1 MAIRAYGLPS
11 PVPLHSPREPL
22 ADTAGFAA
30 PPAPA
35 AAPAASPPSSS
46 SSTAPAS
53 AAPVPLGSPTSYAE
67 DASPHDVT
75 LHEVLMAAAE
85 VAVWEWNREL
95 QKLSW
100 HPMMAQLLG
109 LPAADDE
116 AVEQALRQLLAP
128 ILVSPRSPDEIIDL
142 EHSLRLPQRADRR
155 YRLHARWTPA
165 TDVPPVLVGTVT
177 DITNAVVTAAPGE
190 LRDRYRL
197 LVELSPDA
205 ICVHCAGEIVFAN
218 RAGVDIIGAA
228 SLEALLGMSIFGL
241 VAPESRPGM
250 IARIAAMKETDTY
263 SEPAEAILM
272 RLDGG
277 TVLVEST
284 SVRTQWED
292 KPAFQVI
299 MRDLTHQKA
308 AEANL
313 RLSANLIEHVSDAII
328 ATDVEGDITRW
339 NPAAEALYGW
349 SAEEAIGQ
357 NVVSLLEGH
366 PGATTPGADAFHQGA
381 RAEVTHVRRDGVAVH
396 VLTAV
401 ADMKDTAGV
410 LSGHVMIASDIS
422 ERRKAERIRQQADAR
437 YSAAVAA
444 LDEGVLIIG
453 PDETVDEANPAAL
466 LLLGSP
472 NLVGTRFGD
481 SVTLLDDAG
490 LPMPSGELGLE
501 ETRHYGSAKPSITA
515 AVQRPGESLTFLQ
528 ISMRA
533 LPSESGQAPY
543 PVVMCLLDVTDRHA
557 AASLLRYEAR
567 HDHMTGLANRTLA
580 LETIS
585 DLLATPQMSVGV
597 LFIDLDRFKMV
608 NDSLGHD
615 AGDSVLRTIARRL
628 AEAADLGTT
637 VGRLAGDEFVLV
649 VPQATERSMQDV
661 AARMLARLREPV
673 RILGRDVVV
682 TCSIGVVVTKGTG
695 GGSLARP
702 PMVATEVLRDADVA
716 MYYAKQHGRNRLA
729 TFDESFRRRAVDRLE
744 LEEDLRNGLEHNEIW
759 PAFQPIIALDD
770 MRVASAEALAR
781 WSHPTRGNVPPT
793 AFIPIAEETGL
804 IVPLGQHM
812 ARMAVEQ
819 LAKWRRTVPG
829 KDLIMS
835 VNLSPRQLA
844 DPRVADR
851 VDALLRSQGLPPEA
865 LSLEI
870 TEGAL
875 MDDPELAAQTLTRLR
890 DLGIGISVDDFGTGY
905 SSLSYLRRFPVTAV
919 KIDRSFVERLD
930 LGRPEV
936 AIVAGIIGLGHT
948 LGLEVVAEGVEDDHQ
963 LNTLRE
969 LGCDFAQG
977 YLFSKPLT
985 AERFTE
991 MMLQTAN
998 AKADASPR

>member
-1 MAIRAYGLPS
+1 MTIRQYGLSS
-11 PVPLHSPREPL
+11 PVPLHPPRQPFPDSDELLSPH
-22 ADTAGFAA
+22 
-30 PPAPA
+30 
-35 AAPAASPPSSS
+35 SPSSS
-46 SSTAPAS
+46 PS
-53 AAPVPLGSPTSYAE
+53 
-67 DASPHDVT
+67 DAT
-75 LHEVLMAAAE
+75 LHEVLMAASD
-85 VAVWEWNREL
+85 VAIWEWSPDTEML
-95 QKLSW
+95 LW
-100 HPMMAQLLG
+100 HPAMAQLLG
-109 LPAADDE
+109 MPTAAHQE
-116 AVEQALRQLLAP
+116 VEQALRQLLSP
-128 ILVSPRSPDEIIDL
+128 ITASPRMTGEVLDL
-142 EHSLRLPQRADRR
+142 ENTLRLPQRADRR

-165 TDVPPVLVGTVT
+165 AADTSPVLVGTVR
-177 DITNAVVTAAPGE
+177 DVTNAKVITAPAE

-218 RAGVDIIGAA
+218 RAGVEIIGASAPEDIIGK
-228 SLEALLGMSIFGL
+228 SIFSM

-263 SEPAEAILM
+263 SEPAEAVLM

-277 TVLVEST
+277 TVVVESI

-328 ATDVEGDITRW
+328 ATDVAGVITRW

-349 SAEEAIGQ
+349 SAEEALGRD
-357 NVVSLLEGH
+357 VVGLLEGH
-366 PGATTPGADAFHQGA
+366 GGASTPGVDVHLQGT
-381 RAEVTHVRRDGVAVH
+381 RAEVSHLRRDGSPVQ

-401 ADMKDTAGV
+401 ADMRDASGT
-410 LSGHVMIASDIS
+410 LSGHVMISSDIS

-453 PDETVDEANPAAL
+453 ADEIVDEANPAAT
-466 LLLGSP
+466 LLLGCH
-472 NLVGTRFGD
+472 NLVGARFEESVMLLDDTGSPMPASELGLKDTRFGMARPA
-481 SVTLLDDAG
+481 V
-490 LPMPSGELGLE
+490 
-501 ETRHYGSAKPSITA
+501 TA

-528 ISMRA
+528 VSMRA
-533 LPSESGQAPY
+533 LPSESGHAPY

-557 AASLLRYEAR
+557 AAALLRYEAR

-585 DLLATPQMSVGV
+585 ELLATPNMSVGV

-628 AEAADLGTT
+628 AEAADQDTT

-673 RILGRDVVV
+673 HILGRDVVV
-682 TCSIGVVVTKGTG
+682 TCSIGIMVTKSES
-695 GGSLARP
+695 GSLARP
-702 PMVATEVLRDADVA
+702 PMVATDVLRDADVA

-744 LEEDLRNGLEHNEIW
+744 LEEDLRNGLEHSEIW
-759 PAFQPIIALDD
+759 PAFQPIISLED
-770 MRVASAEALAR
+770 MSISSAEALAR
-781 WSHPTRGNVPPT
+781 WTHPTRGSVPPI

-812 ARMAVEQ
+812 ARVAVEQ
-819 LAKWRRTVPG
+819 VARWRRTTAF
-829 KDLIMS
+829 KDLVMS

-844 DPRVADR
+844 DPQVADR

-865 LSLEI
+865 LTLEI
-870 TEGAL
+870 TESAL
-875 MDDPELAAQTLTRLR
+875 MDDPDLAAQTLTRLR
-890 DLGIGISVDDFGTGY
+890 DLGIGIAVDDFGTGY
-905 SSLSYLRRFPVTAV
+905 SSLSYLRRFPVTTV

-930 LGRPEV
+930 LGRADV
-936 AIVAGIIGLGHT
+936 AIVAGIVNIAHT
-948 LGLEVVAEGVEDDHQ
+948 LGLVVVAEGVEDEVQ
-963 LNTLRE
+963 LNTLHD

-977 YLFSKPLT
+977 YLFSRPLE
-985 AERFTE
+985 ADAFTE
-991 MMLQTAN
+991 LLMKPSSAE
-998 AKADASPR
+998 ADASPR

>member
-1 MAIRAYGLPS
+1 MAIRSSGLPS
-11 PVPLHSPREPL
+11 PIPLHQPRGPL
-22 ADTAGFAA
+22 SDSGEFVTST
-30 PPAPA
+30 PA
-35 AAPAASPPSSS
+35 AGASDD
-46 SSTAPAS
+46 T
-53 AAPVPLGSPTSYAE
+53 
-67 DASPHDVT
+67 T
-75 LHEVLMAAAE
+75 LHEVLMAASD
-85 VAVWEWNREL
+85 VAIWEWNPSQQTL
-95 QKLSW
+95 GW
-100 HPMMAQLLG
+100 HPTMPQMLGMAT
-109 LPAADDE
+109 AARDE
-116 AVEQALRQLLAP
+116 VDEALRQLLAP
-128 ILVSPRSPDEIIDL
+128 ILVAPRMHGEVLDL
-142 EHSLRLPQRADRR
+142 EHTLRLPQRADRR
-155 YRLHARWTPA
+155 YRLHARWTPP
-165 TDVPPVLVGTVT
+165 TSGTPVLVGTVT
-177 DITNAVVTAAPGE
+177 SVTSAESLTTPTD

-218 RAGVDIIGAA
+218 RAGVDIIGA
-228 SLEALLGMSIFGL
+228 SSPEDIIGKSIFAM
-241 VAPESRPGM
+241 VSPESRPGM

-263 SEPAEAILM
+263 SEPAEATLT

-277 TVLVEST
+277 TVVVESI
-284 SVRTQWED
+284 SVRTQWEG

-328 ATDVEGDITRW
+328 ATDVKGAITRW

-349 SAEEAIGQ
+349 SAEEALGRD
-357 NVVSLLEGH
+357 VVGLLEGH
-366 PGATTPGADAFHQGA
+366 GGVSAPGVEVYLTGT
-381 RAEVTHVRRDGVAVH
+381 RAEVTHLRLDGSPVQ

-401 ADMKDTAGV
+401 ADMKDASGA
-410 LSGHVMIASDIS
+410 LSGHVMISSDIS
-422 ERRKAERIRQQADAR
+422 QRRKAERIRQQADAR

-453 PDETVDEANPAAL
+453 PDEIVDEANPAAT

-472 NLVGTRFGD
+472 NLVGTLFGQ
-481 SVTLLDDAG
+481 SVVLRDEDGAPLSSA
-490 LPMPSGELGLE
+490 ELGLDQ
-501 ETRHYGSAKPSITA
+501 TRYGSMRPAVTA
-515 AVQRPGESLTFLQ
+515 AVQRPGEALTFLQ
-528 ISMRA
+528 VSMRA

-557 AASLLRYEAR
+557 AAALLRYESR

-585 DLLATPQMSVGV
+585 ELLATPTISVGV

-628 AEAADLGTT
+628 AEAADQGTT

-661 AARMLARLREPV
+661 AARTLARLREPV

-682 TCSIGVVVTKGTG
+682 TCSIGVVVTKAD

-702 PMVATEVLRDADVA
+702 PMVATDVLRDADVA

-744 LEEDLRNGLEHNEIW
+744 LEEDLRNGLEHEEIW
-759 PAFQPIIALDD
+759 PAFQPIVSLGDLQ
-770 MRVASAEALAR
+770 VHSAEALAR
-781 WSHPTRGNVPPT
+781 WTHPTRGMVPPT

-804 IVPLGQHM
+804 IMPLGQYM
-812 ARMAVEQ
+812 ARVAVEQ
-819 LAKWRRTVPG
+819 LARWRQLEAGAGLV
-829 KDLIMS
+829 MS

-865 LSLEI
+865 LTLEI
-870 TEGAL
+870 TESAL
-875 MDDPELAAQTLTRLR
+875 MDDPDLAAQTLTRLR

-930 LGRPEV
+930 LGQADV
-936 AIVAGIIGLGHT
+936 AIVGGIINIAHTIGLD
-948 LGLEVVAEGVEDDHQ
+948 VVAEGVEDELQ

-969 LGCDFAQG
+969 LGCDFARVTCSRGRWRPTPSPNCCCGPPAQG
-977 YLFSKPLT
+977 QMFDPVDEVRLEPLHLT
-985 AERFTE
+985 GQLQLGKLIDQRLEQADRF
-991 MMLQTAN
+991 
-998 AKADASPR
+998 

>member
-1 MAIRAYGLPS
+1 MRACDLPS
-11 PVPLHSPREPL
+11 PVPVHPQRHPLSDSP
-22 ADTAGFAA
+22 AITSA
-30 PPAPA
+30 PQLV
-35 AAPAASPPSSS
+35 
-46 SSTAPAS
+46 STAPQLPIAS
-53 AAPVPLGSPTSYAE
+53 KDPA
-67 DASPHDVT
+67 
-75 LHEVLMAAAE
+75 LHEVLMAAAD
-85 VAVWEWNREL
+85 VAIWEW
-95 QKLSW
+95 
-100 HPMMAQLLG
+100 HPGPQTLVWYPAMAQMLG
-109 LPAADDE
+109 MAASSE
-116 AVEQALRQLLAP
+116 AEVEQALRQLLAP
-128 ILVSPRSPDEIIDL
+128 ILVSPRSPGEILDL
-142 EHSLRLPQRADRR
+142 EHTLHLPQRADRR
-155 YRLHARWTPA
+155 YRLHARWDMPA
-165 TDVPPVLVGTVT
+165 DTAPVLVGTVT
-177 DITNAVVTAAPGE
+177 DITNAQVEAAPAE

-218 RAGVDIIGAA
+218 RAGVAIIGAHSADDIIGK
-228 SLEALLGMSIFGL
+228 SIFGM

-263 SEPAEAILM
+263 SEPAEATLM

-277 TVLVEST
+277 TVVVEST

-328 ATDVEGDITRW
+328 ATDVAGGITRW

-357 NVVSLLEGH
+357 DVVTLLEGH
-366 PGATTPGADAFHQGA
+366 GGVSTPGADVFLQGS
-381 RAEVTHVRRDGVAVH
+381 RAEVTHLRRDGSPVQ

-401 ADMKDTAGV
+401 ADMKDASGV
-410 LSGHVMIASDIS
+410 LSGRVMIASDIS
-422 ERRKAERIRQQADAR
+422 ERRKAERIRRQADAR

-453 PDETVDEANPAAL
+453 PDETVDEANPAAIH
-466 LLLGSP
+466 LLGAP
-472 NLVGTRFGD
+472 NLVGTRFAD
-481 SVTLLDDAG
+481 SISLLDDAG
-490 LPMPSGELGLE
+490 SPMLSAELGLE
-501 ETRHYGSAKPSITA
+501 DTRRHGTARPAITA
-515 AVQRPGESLTFLQ
+515 AVKRTGETLTYLQ
-528 ISMRA
+528 VSMRA
-533 LPSESGQAPY
+533 LPSESGHAPY

-557 AASLLRYEAR
+557 AAALLRYEAR
-567 HDHMTGLANRTLA
+567 HDHMTGLANRTFA

-585 DLLATPQMSVGV
+585 ELLATPHMSVGV

-615 AGDSVLRTIARRL
+615 AGDSVLRTISRRL
-628 AEAADLGTT
+628 AEAADMGTT

-661 AARMLARLREPV
+661 AARMLSRLREPV

-682 TCSIGVVVTKGTG
+682 TCSIGVVVTKAAGALNRK
-695 GGSLARP
+695 SV
-702 PMVATEVLRDADVA
+702 VATDILRDADVA

-744 LEEDLRNGLEHNEIW
+744 LEEDLRNGLERNEIW
-759 PAFQPIIALDD
+759 PAFQPIIGLRD
-770 MRVASAEALAR
+770 MRISSAEALAR
-781 WSHPTRGNVPPT
+781 WTHPTRGNVPPT
-793 AFIPIAEETGL
+793 AFIPIAEETGM

-812 ARMAVEQ
+812 ARVAVEQ
-819 LAKWRRTVPG
+819 LARWRRTDPG
-829 KDLIMS
+829 KNLVMS

-844 DPRVADR
+844 DPRVGDR

-865 LSLEI
+865 LNLEI
-870 TEGAL
+870 TESAL
-875 MDDPELAAQTLTRLR
+875 MDDPDLAAHTLARLR
-890 DLGIGISVDDFGTGY
+890 DLGVGISVDDFGTGY
-905 SSLSYLRRFPVTAV
+905 SSLSYLRRFPVTTV

-930 LGRPEV
+930 LGRPDV
-936 AIVAGIIGLGHT
+936 AIVAGIIDIGHT
-948 LGLEVVAEGVEDDHQ
+948 LGLEVVAEGVEEEFQ
-963 LNTLRE
+963 LATLRD

-977 YLFSKPLT
+977 YLFSKPIT
-985 AERFTE
+985 AEAFTE
-991 MMLQTAN
+991 VLLN
-998 AKADASPR
+998 AASEEVNALPR